1 MKRSL
6 YALLTTTI
14 VYAIFLLS
22 SCSKS
27 DLPEQSPTANLFK
40 ITEGYAVGAS
50 AKIEVYAN
58 SAIINTG
65 YTKFYLAV
73 YDSATGVRLQQAAI
87 NLMPMMDMGM
97 MQHTSPFE
105 NPASNQAVNQL
116 FPCSVVFIM
125 PSTGG
130 SWTVKIMVTVNGKTG
145 SLTIPVSV
153 IEPVKSRMKSFTS
166 LHNNAKYFIAL
177 IEPTKP
183 KIGINDFEIAI
194 YKKESMMS
202 FPADNSF
209 GITLTPEMPTMGHGS
224 PNNVN
229 PVSVGNG
236 HYKGK
241 VNFTMTGYWKVNL
254 DFKVGTEV
262 ADSTQFFDIEF

>member
-6 YALLTTTI
+6 HAIFSMAL
-14 VYAIFLLS
+14 VYAMLLIS

-27 DLPEQSPTANLFK
+27 DLPEPSPTANLTK
-40 ITEGYAVGAS
+40 ITEGYATGAS
-50 AKIEVYAN
+50 AKVEVYAN
-58 SAIINTG
+58 SATIYTG

-73 YDSATGVRLQQAAI
+73 YDSATGVRVQQAAI
-87 NLMPMMDMGM
+87 SLMPMMDMGM
-97 MQHTSPFE
+97 MQHSTPFE
-105 NPASNQAVNQL
+105 NPTSNQAVNQL

-125 PSTGG
+125 PSTAG
-130 SWTVKIMVTVNGKTG
+130 SWTVKIMLTINGRSG
-145 SLTIPVSV
+145 NLTIPVNV
-153 IEPVKSRMKSFTS
+153 IEPVKSKLKSFTS
-166 LHNNAKYFIAL
+166 LHNSANYFIAL

-183 KIGINDFEIAI
+183 KIGINDFEIAV

-202 FPADNSF
+202 FVPDNSF
-209 GITLTPEMPTMGHGS
+209 SVVITPEMPTMGHGS
-224 PNNVN
+224 PNNVD

-254 DFKVGTEV
+254 GFNVGTEV
-262 ADSTQFFDIEF
+262 ASSAQFFDIEF

>member
-1 MKRSL
+1 MKKSFHSL
-6 YALLTTTI
+6 FTMSI
-14 VYAIFLLS
+14 VYAIFLLT

-27 DLPEQSPTANLFK
+27 DLPEPSPTANLTK

-50 AKIEVYAN
+50 ARVEVYSN
-58 SAIINTG
+58 TSLINTG

-73 YDSATGVRLQQAAI
+73 YDSATGVRVQQADI
-87 NLMPMMDMGM
+87 KLMPMMDMGT
-97 MQHTSPFE
+97 MQHSSPFE

-116 FPCSVVFIM
+116 FPCSIVFIM
-125 PSTGG
+125 PSTAG
-130 SWTVKIMVTVNGKTG
+130 SWTVKIMVTINGRNG
-145 SLTIPVSV
+145 SLTIPVNV
-153 IEPVKSRMKSFTS
+153 IEPVKSKMKSFTA

-183 KIGINDFEIAI
+183 KIGINDMEIAI

-209 GITLTPEMPTMGHGS
+209 SINLTPEMPTMGHGS

-241 VNFTMTGYWKVNL
+241 VNFTMTGYWKLNL